1 MDNSYVWFDGNMWN
15 RPPESLKVPVDGSK
29 YMTVTEVARHQPSS
43 VQVTDKSGNV
53 NSQRNQ
59 VLPNYPDPRQTSV
72 YSQQQYGNQQ
82 FDNVQYTNTCN
93 NPYSSRFHQMHW
105 SGSQWQYGSQQ
116 YDQRPI
122 SNWQNNQAGAN
133 NSGQMWSSNAQ
144 QPHQRFDGARNRE
157 YHHTNVWK
165 NKVLPNHPDPR
176 QVPSHAQQK
185 CDEKFDKE
193 HYEKLLYMK
202 NLDIA
207 LLKTKFEVMDNQIET
222 LKKENETMK
231 KQLEVRKADSV
242 RGFYPYSS
250 YIKKANR
257 VTELEIE
264 VEEWERNYAELEHR
278 HVELAK
284 TTFGDPFSSKNKA
297 VQTGDQSTSTKFDDE
312 DAGNKDSDE
321 LEQSD

>member
-29 YMTVTEVARHQPSS
+29 YMAVTDVARHSSSS
-43 VQVTDKSGNV
+43 VQVTDRSGNV
-53 NSQRNQ
+53 NSQRNE
-59 VLPNYPDPRQTSV
+59 VLQNHPAPRQTSA
-72 YSQQQYGNQQ
+72 YSQQQYGYQQ
-82 FDNVQYTNTCN
+82 FDNVQHTNTWN
-93 NPYSSRFHQMHW
+93 NHYNSRFHQQMHW

-122 SNWQNNQAGAN
+122 SNWQNHQVPDAN
-133 NSGQMWSSNAQ
+133 RQMRSSNAQ
-144 QPHQRFDGARNRE
+144 KQNHMFDGARN
-157 YHHTNVWK
+157 TNFRR
-165 NKVLPNHPDPR
+165 NEVLPDHPNQR
-176 QVPSHAQQK
+176 QVPSYPQQK
-185 CDEKFDKE
+185 SDEKFDKE

-250 YIKKANR
+250 YIKKVNR

-297 VQTGDQSTSTKFDDE
+297 VQTGDQSSSTEFDDE
-312 DAGNKDSDE
+312 DAINKESDE